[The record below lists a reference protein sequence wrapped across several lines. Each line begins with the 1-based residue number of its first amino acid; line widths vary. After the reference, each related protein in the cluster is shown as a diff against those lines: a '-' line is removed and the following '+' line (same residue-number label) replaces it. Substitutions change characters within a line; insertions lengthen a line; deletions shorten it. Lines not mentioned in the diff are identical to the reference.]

1 MTVLKSMMQGVAGVT
16 NPCIMKNSTVMIV
29 GSVIYHMKD
38 TVLSLISKVGLP
50 L

>member
-16 NPCIMKNSTVMIV
+16 SPCIMKNSTVIII
-29 GSVIYHMKD
+29 GSVIYLMND
-38 TVLSLISKVGLP
+38 VDLPLINKLGLP